1 MSIKMTSGHTELS
14 FHYMRLG
21 GQVETLL
28 QFLLRRF
35 RYLDDQQW
43 KENIDAKRI
52 WVDGRLGKA
61 NLKLYDNQKIIYFR
75 PDFLEPEV
83 DTQFDIIYEDE
94 SLIALCKSGNL
105 PTSPSGKYYK
115 NTLVSIVKSRFNL
128 KKLYTL
134 HRLDRETSGVI
145 IFAKRHEIAQK
156 MAALFRNN
164 RIQKKYSAILRGHLP
179 QSSGKAFPEAFI
191 YLPIGKD
198 EKSKIRIKQSV
209 NSMGKPC
216 QTYFSEKEKIGDFS
230 LVEVRPITGRTHQI
244 RVHAAHIGCAV
255 LGDKL
260 YGLPDDGFLRWLSK
274 GDEYLQ
280 EQDFPLHRQL
290 LHATEIRFEH
300 PVKKNET
307 VISSSDEILFKELY

>member
-1 MSIKMTSGHTELS
+1 
-14 FHYMRLG
+14 MRIG

-35 RYLDDQQW
+35 RYLDDQEW

-61 NLKLYDNQKIIYFR
+61 SLTLHDNQKIIYYR

-83 DTQFDIIYEDE
+83 DSQFDIIYEDDF
-94 SLIALCKSGNL
+94 LIALCKSGNL

-115 NTLVSIVKSRFNL
+115 NTLVNLVKSRFGM

-145 IFAKRHEIAQK
+145 IFAKRHEIAQT
-156 MAALFRNN
+156 MAALFRKKQ
-164 RIQKKYSAILRGHLP
+164 IQKKYTAILNGHLP
-179 QSSGKAFPEAFI
+179 QSSGKAISEAYI

-198 EKSKIRIKQSV
+198 SNSKIRIKQSV
-209 NSMGKPC
+209 SSSGKPC
-216 QTYFSEKEKIGDFS
+216 QTYFSEKEKIGDLS

-260 YGLPDDGFLRWLSK
+260 YGLTDDGFLRWLSE
-274 GDEYLQ
+274 GDDYLL
-280 EQDFPLHRQL
+280 EQNFPLHRQL
-290 LHATEIRFEH
+290 LHASEIRFEH

-307 VISSSDEILFKELY
+307 VISASYEIFSKSK

>member
-1 MSIKMTSGHTELS
+1 MSIKLTSRHTELS
-14 FHYMRLG
+14 FHYMRIE

-35 RYLDDQQW
+35 RYFDDQQW

-52 WVDGRLGKA
+52 WVDGKLGKA
-61 NLKLYDNQKIIYFR
+61 NLKLHDNQKIIYIR

-83 DTQFDIIYEDE
+83 DPKFEVIFEDE
-94 SLIALCKSGNL
+94 SLIALSKSGNL

-115 NTLVSIVKSRFNL
+115 NTLVNLVKLRFGM

-145 IFAKRHEIAQK
+145 IFAKTQEIAQI
-156 MAALFRNN
+156 MSTHFREK
-164 RIQKKYSAILRGHLP
+164 RIQKKYSAILNRHLP
-179 QSSGKAFPEAFI
+179 EISGSTLSQVYI

-198 EKSKIRIKQSV
+198 AKSKIRIKQCIS
-209 NSMGKPC
+209 SIGKPS

-230 LVEVRPITGRTHQI
+230 LVEIRPITGRTHQI
-244 RVHAAHIGCAV
+244 RVHASHIGCPV

-260 YGLPDDGFLRWLSK
+260 YGLTDDDFIRWLSE
-274 GDEYLQ
+274 GDDYLV
-280 EQDFPLHRQL
+280 DLNFPLHRQL

-307 VISSSDEILFKELY
+307 VIRSSDEILLKELN